1 MIDCTGRIRVP
12 GLIDT
17 HLRIES
23 SVVTPQESGRCAG
36 PRGVTT
42 AICDPHE
49 IENACGLTGI
59 RYFPDASAETAM
71 DKRHGVNGNLATGFV
86 KGFGLARRAI
96 APTAC
101 QNHHNIAVVGA
112 TPDDMGL
119 AVTRLGQIEGGR
131 AAGTSDLFG
140 GRAALAIF
148 RIDTTTVREAAQD
161 VPDFG
166 VAVSAA
172 DTAQIERTNDAI
184 ARLSLNWLGLT
195 NCLTAAVAPALE
207 TVANALADMGRGTG
221 PISGALMGPDCPHPT
236 RHPPS
241 RRDMKTPGQIGIG
254 P

>member
-1 MIDCTGRIRVP
+1 M
-12 GLIDT
+12 
-17 HLRIES
+17 
-23 SVVTPQESGRCAG
+23 
-36 PRGVTT
+36 
-42 AICDPHE
+42 
-49 IENACGLTGI
+49 
-59 RYFPDASAETAM
+59 
-71 DKRHGVNGNLATGFV
+71 NGNLATGFV

-101 QNHHNIAVVGA
+101 QDHHNIAVVGA

-140 GRAALAIF
+140 DRAALAFF
-148 RIDTTTVREAAQD
+148 RIETTTVREAAQD

-195 NCLTAAVAPALE
+195 NRLTAAVAPALE
-207 TVANALADMGRGTG
+207 TVANALADTGRGTG
-221 PISGALMGPDCPHPT
+221 PIGGALIGPDCLQPT

-241 RRDMKTPGQIGIG
+241 RKDMKTPGRFGIR